1 MTHGDP
7 SGHGLLVARGYAPL
21 ALAAYLLCGWIHGEP
36 WERRIEVPDWC
47 CIPEQARSMA
57 NLAPTADP
65 VVEED
70 PGVCIYDDGT
80 CEQ

>member
-47 CIPEQARSMA
+47 CIPEQARTMA

-65 VVEED
+65 C
-70 PGVCIYDDGT
+70 GGRGSWGLHL
-80 CEQ
+80 